1 MTDLSR
7 FFSVA
12 RASALVIL
20 LGLMV
25 SGCGINTIP
34 TQEENAKAK

>member
-1 MTDLSR
+1 MNGLSR
-7 FFSVA
+7 FFSVT

-34 TQEENAKAK
+34 TQEDDA